1 MLTILQGSDLH
12 YGKPHIARVAAA
24 FHEAVRRAEPD
35 VIVLAGDFTQ
45 RAKVRE
51 YRQARECLDTLPDV
65 PVIVTPGNHD
75 IPLYRVHERLIN
87 PLRNYR
93 TYISSDLDSV
103 TRVEGAVFVAL
114 CSAEPHRAIVN
125 GRLRGRQLE
134 FAARIFQECAPEDVR
149 ILVTHHPLAR
159 PQDGGSDG
167 ILPGSGAL
175 LDSFRK
181 MGVELILSGHLHRSY
196 VVTTSGGDSVGGAV
210 AAADSATT
218 GGAHGDVAIVHSG
231 TTTSDRGRMAERGR
245 NSLNVLKIGA
255 HEMVV
260 TPHWFEEDQDRF
272 VARAPTSIPRRS

>member
-12 YGKPHIARVAAA
+12 FGKPHLARVAAG
-24 FHEAVRRAEPD
+24 FHEAVLRAEPD

-65 PVIVTPGNHD
+65 PVVVTPGNHD
-75 IPLYRVHERLIN
+75 VPLYRVHERIMN

-93 TYISSDLDSV
+93 RYISSDVDSV

-149 ILVTHHPLAR
+149 ILVTHHALAR
-159 PQDGGSDG
+159 PPDGGSDG

-175 LDSFRK
+175 LDSFRE
-181 MGVELILSGHLHRSY
+181 MGVELILSGHLHRGY
-196 VVTTSGGDSVGGAV
+196 VVRSSGGGSV
-210 AAADSATT
+210 
-218 GGAHGDVAIVHSG
+218 IVHSG
-231 TTTSDRGRMAERGR
+231 TATSDRGRMAERGR

-255 HEMVV
+255 HEIVV
-260 TPHWFEEDQDRF
+260 TPHWFEEEQDRF
-272 VARAPTSIPRRS
+272 VARAPTSILRRT

>member
-12 YGKPHIARVAAA
+12 FGKPHLARVAAA
-24 FHEAVRRAEPD
+24 FHEAVLRAEPD

-65 PVIVTPGNHD
+65 PVVVTPGNHD
-75 IPLYRVHERLIN
+75 VPLYRVHERIMH

-93 TYISSDLDSV
+93 MYISSDLDSV
-103 TRVEGAVFVAL
+103 TRVKGAVFVAL

-149 ILVTHHPLAR
+149 ILVTHHALAR
-159 PQDGGSDG
+159 PPDGGSDD

-175 LDSFRK
+175 LDSFRE
-181 MGVELILSGHLHRSY
+181 MGVDLILSGHLHRGY
-196 VVTTSGGDSVGGAV
+196 VVRSSGGGSV
-210 AAADSATT
+210 
-218 GGAHGDVAIVHSG
+218 IVHSG
-231 TTTSDRGRMAERGR
+231 TAASDRGRMAERGR

-255 HEMVV
+255 HEIVV
-260 TPHWFEEDQDRF
+260 TPHWFEEEQDRF
-272 VARAPTSIPRRS
+272 VARAPTSILRHS

>member
-12 YGKPHIARVAAA
+12 YGKPHLARVAAA

-103 TRVEGAVFVAL
+103 TRVEGGGFRGFVL
-114 CSAEPHRAIVN
+114 GRAAPGYRQWTAQGQATRV
-125 GRLRGRQLE
+125 RG
-134 FAARIFQECAPEDVR
+134 
-149 ILVTHHPLAR
+149 TY
-159 PQDGGSDG
+159 
-167 ILPGSGAL
+167 LPGVCPGGRS
-175 LDSFRK
+175 
-181 MGVELILSGHLHRSY
+181 HLGDAPSARSPA
-196 VVTTSGGDSVGGAV
+196 GWWIGQHPPGKWH
-210 AAADSATT
+210 AA
-218 GGAHGDVAIVHSG
+218 
-231 TTTSDRGRMAERGR
+231 
-245 NSLNVLKIGA
+245 
-255 HEMVV
+255 
-260 TPHWFEEDQDRF
+260 
-272 VARAPTSIPRRS
+272 

>member
-12 YGKPHIARVAAA
+12 FGKPYLPRVAAA
-24 FHEAVRRAEPD
+24 FHEAVQQAEPD

-45 RAKVRE
+45 RAKVGE
-51 YRQARECLDTLPDV
+51 YWQARECLDALPDV

-75 IPLYRVHERLIN
+75 IPLYRVHERLLN

-125 GRLRGRQLE
+125 GRLRGRQLA
-134 FAARIFQECAPEDVR
+134 FAARIFQECSPEDVR

-159 PQDGGSDG
+159 PPDGGSDH

-175 LDSFRK
+175 LDSFRG

-196 VVTTSGGDSVGGAV
+196 VVNDAQGG
-210 AAADSATT
+210 
-218 GGAHGDVAIVHSG
+218 VAIVHSG
-231 TTTSDRGRMAERGR
+231 TATSNRGRMAERGR
-245 NSLNVLKIGA
+245 NSLNVLRVGA
-255 HEMVV
+255 HEIVV
-260 TPHWFEEDQDRF
+260 TPYWFEADPDRF
-272 VARAPTSIPRRS
+272 VPRPPTSVPRRS